1 MQQFMQSLYNLV
13 TTWQPLVNMLVA
25 IVLVG
30 IGVMFVIPSQ
40 KSKDK
45 AKEALPWVVIGC
57 GIVLGAVVLA
67 KEISGAFTF

>member
-1 MQQFMQSLYNLV
+1 MKQFMTSLYNLV

-40 KSKDK
+40 KSKDR

-67 KEISGAFTF
+67 KEVSGAFTF

>member
-1 MQQFMQSLYNLV
+1 MKEFMTSLYTLV

-67 KEISGAFTF
+67 KEISGAFVF